1 MTDDFVYPT
10 ESLDVLAVF
19 KKAKH
24 RSVSTHKC
32 ELTCMTSCMS
42 NDFSEL
48 HVMLYICTYNIDY
61 FFFQKQKVNLY
72 DQTKLKR
79 KVLASCSITNSRSTQ
94 NSNRLLLLLLLHVL
108 LLLHHLYLPLQH
120 PQPAFA
126 PAIDSSNKNKVGSML
141 FLVAHLQ

>member
-1 MTDDFVYPT
+1 MILLFTIYLIWFYPT

-72 DQTKLKR
+72 VRSNQIKEKSARIMQHHKFTLNSKFESSSSPLTTTCTAPPPPP
-79 KVLASCSITNSRSTQ
+79 LPPPSTSTTGICSC
-94 NSNRLLLLLLLHVL
+94 H
-108 LLLHHLYLPLQH
+108 
-120 PQPAFA
+120 
-126 PAIDSSNKNKVGSML
+126 
-141 FLVAHLQ
+141 